1 MANDSQGNSGRKKAF
16 PKTFGDV
23 MKGIPA
29 GQGQGNRAGQGQAGR
44 EGRQES
50 GQASPS
56 ARPRADRDARVG
68 PVVVRKPSLR
78 IGAAA
83 STEAAASASPKPEA
97 DSGASTVAS
106 GSRPAAHPKR
116 APQTV
121 FRRAEGV
128 NLPAKMP
135 TAAEI
140 EQRLAAMPAVEDE
153 SFADLFAAS
162 GASRVGLR
170 TFEVGQKVS
179 GRIVQIT
186 GERAFLDLGGK
197 GEGMIELGELKDK
210 NGDLLVAVGEVIDA
224 FVLSTGGGITLT
236 KALTKG
242 AQREFLQEACQA
254 GIPVEGSVVA
264 VNKGGFEI
272 DLGGGARGFCPVSQI
287 DNRYVEDTSAFV
299 GQRLN
304 FRVVEIKERDIV
316 LSRRA
321 HLEAEQAARVEAL
334 REQIVP
340 GAQIDGVVSGLRDFG
355 AFVDLGGVEG
365 MVHVSELSFGRVAH
379 PSEVLEVGQKVRVEV
394 LRVEPPK
401 AGQKGLGRVAL
412 SMKSLMADPWVEA
425 TSSLKEGDRVCGT
438 VVRLQPF
445 GAFVELMPG
454 VDGLIHISS
463 LGASRRVAH
472 PSEVVSEG
480 ERVECVIESIDQ
492 SSRRVALRRLT
503 GDESIDFPTVSAPT
517 AASEAPKV
525 GDSVEV
531 TVDRVEPFG
540 LFVTFN
546 GGRGLVPNAEMGTPR
561 GTDHRKLF
569 PAGATFQAEIIERDA
584 QGRLRLSKVAA
595 EKSEERREVAR
606 YLKSE
611 ASSGSSKGFG
621 TFADLFNKA
630 NKAKKR

>member
-29 GQGQGNRAGQGQAGR
+29 GQGQGGR

-50 GQASPS
+50 GQGNSS

-68 PVVVRKPSLR
+68 PVVVRKPSLK
-78 IGAAA
+78 IGGTAP
-83 STEAAASASPKPEA
+83 TEAAASASPRPEA
-97 DSGASTVAS
+97 TSGASTDVS
-106 GSRPAAHPKR
+106 GARAVAHPPR
-116 APQTV
+116 APKTV

-153 SFADLFAAS
+153 SFAELFAAS
-162 GASRVGLR
+162 GTSRVGLR

-179 GRIVQIT
+179 GRVVQIT

-197 GEGMIELGELKDK
+197 GEGMIELSELKDK
-210 NGDLLVAVGEVIDA
+210 NGDLLVAVGEVLDA

-321 HLEAEQAARVEAL
+321 LLEAEQAARVEAL

-340 GAQIDGVVSGLRDFG
+340 GAQFDGVVSGLRDFG

-412 SMKSLMADPWVEA
+412 SMKSLMADPWIEA
-425 TSSLKEGDRVCGT
+425 TSSLKEGERVSGT

-454 VDGLIHISS
+454 VDGLIHISA

-472 PSEVVSEG
+472 PGEVVSEG

-503 GDESIDFPTVSAPT
+503 GDESIDFPAVETALT

-531 TVDRVEPFG
+531 TVDKVEPFG
-540 LFVTFN
+540 LFVTFS

-569 PAGATFQAEIIERDA
+569 PSGTTFQAEIIERDA
-584 QGRLRLSKVAA
+584 QGRLRLSKIAA

-611 ASSGSSKGFG
+611 ERTGASKGFG